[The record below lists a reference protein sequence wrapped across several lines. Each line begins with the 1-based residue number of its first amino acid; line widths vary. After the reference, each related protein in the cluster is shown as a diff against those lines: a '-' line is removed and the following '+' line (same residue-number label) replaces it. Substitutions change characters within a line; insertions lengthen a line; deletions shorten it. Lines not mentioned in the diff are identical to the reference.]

1 MRAVCLQHVPFEG
14 PGVFATSLAKLGV
27 PLDYHLVPKDG
38 LPPDPGDLLI
48 VMGGPMWLF
57 LSYPDC

>member
-1 MRAVCLQHVPFEG
+1 MRAVCLKHVSFEG
-14 PGVFATSLAKLGV
+14 PGVFATSLANLGV

-57 LSYPDC
+57 LSYPGC